1 MRPVLKNVDP
11 NLTVTEYSEYR
22 SHLTSNLGYYC
33 SYCERRLEH
42 GIEIEHIRPKTLYED
57 LELKW
62 ENLLIACRN
71 CNAIK
76 GHKDVILD
84 EFIWPHLDN
93 TAMAY
98 QYSTGGIVRV
108 STNLNDTQKEKA
120 KKLMDLVGLDRVPS
134 LDISKNPEERDNRWK
149 FRMTAWDKAEELKRD
164 LMSFDTPT
172 MRKYIIEIAVKTGYF
187 SVWMSVFQSDL
198 KMKKDLIAAFIGTDI
213 NCYDPAT
220 FDYISR
226 GSL

>member
-1 MRPVLKNVDP
+1 MRPVLKSEDP
-11 NLTVTEYSEYR
+11 NLTVNEYSEYR
-22 SHLTSNLGYYC
+22 AHLTSNIGYYC
-33 SYCERRLEH
+33 SYCERRLEY
-42 GIEIEHIRPKTLYED
+42 GIEIEHIRPKTLYSD

-62 ENLLIACRN
+62 GNLLIACRN

-76 GHKDVILD
+76 GHQDIILE

-98 QYSTGGIVRV
+98 QYTTGGIVRV
-108 STNLNDTQKEKA
+108 STNLNDTQKERA
-120 KKLMDLVGLDRVPS
+120 RKLMDLVGLDRIPS
-134 LDISKNPEERDNRWK
+134 LDITKNPEERDNRWK
-149 FRMTAWDKAEELKRD
+149 FRMTAWDKAEELKSD
-164 LMSFDTPT
+164 LMSLDTPI

-198 KMKKDLIAAFIGTDI
+198 KMKKDLISAFIGTDS
-213 NCYDPAT
+213 NCYDQGT
-220 FDYISR
+220 FDYISK